1 MEKKMKRRWR
11 WLAILMLILSLPV
24 MLGAA
29 DMSDLGEPRDGEG
42 LHSSET
48 SMLSFFFGPNA
59 YEGKIVVFTAYLD
72 IEGEIPAF
80 YMTQEDYL
88 YENLENAI
96 AIEKYQIEEV
106 RQKAPQGQGQ
116 GQGQG
121 QTVEV
126 MGVISFKDKGAFMAR
141 VVELKGL
148 IEQIYPVDVQPR
160 ENETFPSK
168 EIPMAQ
174 ENRTYGDGSSREKA
188 IPISLYRYL
197 YNPYPYQCK
206 YIEVQCVAKVAHRA
220 GRIQFVWLP
229 DKYYMDESVSGGG
242 DSSVLGKDK
251 INNPVFNPEYYNRP
265 INIRTYIEGLG
276 RRSEPYDGLIFGLPA
291 FLRVTAE
298 KLAVRQGYGE

>member
-1 MEKKMKRRWR
+1 MEKKMKCRLRWV
-11 WLAILMLILSLPV
+11 AILILILNLPV

-72 IEGEIPAF
+72 MEGETPAF

-96 AIEKYQIEEV
+96 PIEKDQIEEV
-106 RQKAPQGQGQ
+106 RQKVPG
-116 GQGQG
+116 GQG

-126 MGVISFKDKGAFMAR
+126 MGVISFKEKGAFMAR
-141 VVELKGL
+141 LVELK
-148 IEQIYPVDVQPR
+148 IIREQIYPVDVQPR

-168 EIPMAQ
+168 EVPMVQ

-188 IPISLYRYL
+188 IPMSLYRYL

-220 GRIQFVWLP
+220 GRIQFVWLR

-242 DSSVLGKDK
+242 DSSVLGRDE

-298 KLAVRQGYGE
+298 KLPLRQGYGE